1 MKLKEFIELLN
12 QIPDKNAEVTIND
25 DVNMGE
31 ATVRYV
37 VNYTDNSEP
46 QSTVEIWV

>member
-1 MKLKEFIELLN
+1 MKLKEVIELLEK
-12 QIPDKNAEVTIND
+12 IPDKEAEVTLCNTSFS
-25 DVNMGE
+25 E
-31 ATVRYV
+31 AAVEYV